1 MSAQGSTLLLLLA
14 ALFGLFIGLLLS
26 SLSSGKEGKRKSQ
39 PPPEILKEGYGEVAR
54 LWYSPGTKKILTEM
68 DGGFYKSVNG
78 LSGEQK
84 AKLKRLIALL
94 NEWLGAE
101 PPVETTPQATVVEN
115 THYQPLPD
123 PVSRENDDFYD
134 KEEGATPVE
143 VAVSPFLPTEEEE
156 ADVISELQQSLPP
169 EDEEE
174 TGYTAPE
181 AAEYTI
187 TQQINAILQEMLQTT
202 DLADKGIRLEE
213 NPNHSVDV
221 FVGAEKYSGIEEV
234 PYPQVR
240 SLIHEAVLR
249 WEQETNPQQRLG

>member
-1 MSAQGSTLLLLLA
+1 M
-14 ALFGLFIGLLLS
+14 
-26 SLSSGKEGKRKSQ
+26 
-39 PPPEILKEGYGEVAR
+39 
-54 LWYSPGTKKILTEM
+54 
-68 DGGFYKSVNG
+68 
-78 LSGEQK
+78 
-84 AKLKRLIALL
+84 
-94 NEWLGAE
+94 
-101 PPVETTPQATVVEN
+101 
-115 THYQPLPD
+115 
-123 PVSRENDDFYD
+123 
-134 KEEGATPVE
+134 
-143 VAVSPFLPTEEEE
+143 
-156 ADVISELQQSLPP
+156 ISELQQSLPP